1 MMKRLVNTV
10 VLVCALCGL
19 LWGAGST
26 VLGAAKTTEL
36 SVFIDQPQFRDIY
49 SSFFD
54 KFVAM
59 YKQKTGVTV
68 KISFETPAANVSEQ
82 VLRSRF
88 ASGDAPDV
96 FFIHPGNTGPQY
108 NKSGYLEDLSN
119 QPFVKTLY
127 PNVKSIIAYDGKI
140 KCMPLESVWWGYDY
154 NGDLFKKL
162 GITPALTISEMKA
175 NIQKIKAAG
184 YTPFCLAYNEDWV
197 PQLFNSLL
205 VGSFNVVEYKGFVD
219 RMNKGTTSFA
229 ELKEYFDI
237 IDLVNANGNTN
248 AMDLTASGGAA
259 EFATGKYAM
268 FVQGPWMAEEILKT
282 DPKFNLMVAPLP
294 VNDDPKSTMVNIS
307 VSKGL
312 SVYSKSK
319 NKTVAFALL
328 NYFLNKEVANEI
340 YQNLKFNPVST
351 VHTFKNYPW
360 VDSAVAYVKKGMG
373 YQDPQMPQTV
383 KGEVGRQLQLYY
395 VKKATREDVVKA
407 LDKAWKD
414 GISAGN

>member
-1 MMKRLVNTV
+1 MKRLIFAL

-19 LWGAGST
+19 IWGAGPT
-26 VLGAAKTTEL
+26 ALGAPKTTEL
-36 SVFIDQPQFRDIY
+36 SVFIDQPYYRDIY
-49 SSFFD
+49 ANFFD
-54 KFVAM
+54 KFTAM
-59 YKQKTGVTV
+59 YQKKTGVIV
-68 KISFETPAANVSEQ
+68 KISFETPAANVSQQ
-82 VLRSRF
+82 VLQSRF

-108 NKSGYLEDLSN
+108 DQSGYLEDLSK
-119 QPFVKTLY
+119 QPFAKTLY
-127 PNVKSIIAYDGKI
+127 ANVKSIISYNGKI

-154 NGDLFKKL
+154 NGDIFKKV

-184 YTPFCLAYNEDWV
+184 YTPFLLSYNEDWV

-205 VGSFNVVEYKGFVD
+205 VGALNEAKYKGFVD

-248 AMDLTASGGAA
+248 AMDITASGGAA
-259 EFATGKYAM
+259 EFASGKYAM
-268 FVQGPWMAEEILKT
+268 WVQGAWMAEEILKT
-282 DPKFNLMVAPLP
+282 NPKFNLMVAPLP
-294 VNDDPKSTMVNIS
+294 ISDDPKLTMVNIS

-312 SVYSKSK
+312 SVYTKSK
-319 NKTVAFALL
+319 NKKVAFALL
-328 NYFLNKEVANEI
+328 NYFLDKEVANDI
-340 YQNLKFNPVST
+340 YQALKFNPVST

-360 VDSAVAYVKKGMG
+360 VDSAVSYVQKGMG
-373 YQDPQMPQTV
+373 YQDPLMPNAV
-383 KGEVGRQLQLYY
+383 KNEVGRQLQLYY
-395 VKKATREDVVKA
+395 VKKATREDIVKA

-414 GISAGN
+414 AVNANN